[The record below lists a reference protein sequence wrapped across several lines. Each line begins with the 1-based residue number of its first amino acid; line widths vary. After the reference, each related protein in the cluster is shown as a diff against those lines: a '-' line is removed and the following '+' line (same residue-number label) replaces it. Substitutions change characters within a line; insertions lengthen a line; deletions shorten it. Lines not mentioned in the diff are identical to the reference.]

1 MEKTGGDKEAWKRLS
16 HTERKEYE
24 KDLTNIK
31 EKYIKDF
38 EKYLKTLTKEELAAF
53 CAKKQEEY
61 ASCTDSDSSESDCE
75 GEVIT
80 ISQNAKLEK
89 NIYFFC
95 FQITSEGHSD
105 SSESGND

>member
-1 MEKTGGDKEAWKRLS
+1 MEKTGGDKVAWKRLS

-61 ASCTDSDSSESDCE
+61 ASCSDSDSSESDCE

-80 ISQNAKLEK
+80 IIMSKLEET
-89 NIYFFC
+89 YFFVG
-95 FQITSEGHSD
+95 FQDSSEGHSE